1 MNTIIVPTDFST
13 TAANAAEFAVQFA
26 QQVKAKRILLYHAYE
41 LPIALDPLM
50 PGVQMLEIDSY
61 KNTALNNINQF
72 KETLLSKFSG
82 TDITIDTVVEY
93 GSISSGLEQIS
104 DREKI
109 EFIIM
114 GITGGGAMEE
124 TLIGSNTTSVASSFE
139 VPVLIIPPMAR
150 FVKVDNIM
158 LACDFDHADKY
169 IPVNIIKQI
178 IDDTHAKL
186 LVLNVEVDMEES
198 KNKYPAKVMG
208 EGFAVHTVLQDFKP
222 EYYFSQSE
230 EYVDGI
236 NEFADSHH
244 VQMIISMPK
253 RHSFFAKLFIKSR
266 TKKLAFH
273 THIPLLVIH
282 KKED

>member
-13 TAANAAEFAVQFA
+13 TATNAAEFALHFA
-26 QQVKAKRILLYHAYE
+26 QQVKAKRILLFHAYE

-61 KNTALNNINQF
+61 KNTAQNNIQQF
-72 KETLLSKFSG
+72 KETLVAKFPQ
-82 TDITIDTVVEY
+82 TNLQIDTVVEY
-93 GSISSGLEQIS
+93 GSITGGLEQIAN
-104 DREKI
+104 REKI

-114 GITGGGAMEE
+114 GITGGGAIEE
-124 TLIGSNTTSVASSFE
+124 TLIGSNTTSVASSFD

-150 FVKVDNIM
+150 FVKVENIM

-169 IPVNIIKQI
+169 IPVDIIQQI
-178 IDDTHAKL
+178 MDDTKAKL
-186 LVLNVEVDMEES
+186 LVFNLEVDMEES
-198 KNKYPAKVMG
+198 KNNYPAKVMG
-208 EGFAVHTVLQDFKP
+208 EGFAVHSVLQNFKP
-222 EYYFSQSE
+222 EYFFSKSE

-236 NEFADSHH
+236 NEFADSHN

-253 RHSFFAKLFIKSR
+253 RHSFFEKLFIKSR

-282 KKED
+282 KKG